1 MLERWKSCRN
11 FPKNGGKLGGKCEK
25 PLILSGFSKKW
36 AVKVIGF
43 RRLLSPEKNTKSY
56 THFTVLGMGA
66 ADEKMCREV
75 GNKG

>member
-25 PLILSGFSKKW
+25 PLILEGFSKNW

-43 RRLLSPEKNTKSY
+43 RRLLSAQKNTKSY
-56 THFTVLGMGA
+56 TRFTIFKMG
-66 ADEKMCREV
+66 DSDGKNVPRSW
-75 GNKG
+75 